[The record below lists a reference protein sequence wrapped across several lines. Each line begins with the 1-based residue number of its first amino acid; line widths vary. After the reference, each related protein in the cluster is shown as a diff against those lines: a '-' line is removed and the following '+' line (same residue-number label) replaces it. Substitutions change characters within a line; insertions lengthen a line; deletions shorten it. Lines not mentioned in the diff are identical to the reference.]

1 MQLYVITG
9 ISGAG
14 KSQAVHY
21 FEDAGFFCIDN
32 LPPALLPKFAQICG
46 DTHGKIA
53 KVAIVIDV
61 RGGEFFDSLFDALST
76 IEEMGIHTRILF
88 LEAADEVLVRRFSET
103 RRRHPLSTGGRIL
116 EDIQFERRS
125 LAEVRACADFV
136 INTSEL
142 SSRELYE
149 EIRRIIEHE
158 ASTRKLPIVIVSFG
172 FKYGVPLDADMVFD
186 VRFLTNPFY
195 IPELKTLTGLDEKVY
210 DFVMHSEVGAEFGR
224 RLVSMIEFLIP
235 QFVLEARSRVQIAI
249 GCTGGRHRSV
259 ALTEFL
265 AKELKS
271 DQVVISRRHR
281 DLELK

>member
-14 KSQAVHY
+14 KSQAIHY

-46 DTHGKIA
+46 DTHGKIT
-53 KVAIVIDV
+53 KVAMVIDV
-61 RGGEFFDSLFDALST
+61 RGGEFFDCLFDSLT
-76 IEEMGIHTRILF
+76 TVEEMGIRTRILF
-88 LEAADEVLVRRFSET
+88 LEASDEVLVRRFSET

-116 EDIQFERRS
+116 EDIQFERRN
-125 LAEVRACADFV
+125 LAEVRACADFI

-158 ASTRKLPIVIVSFG
+158 ASTRKLPLVIVSFG
-172 FKYGVPLDADMVFD
+172 FKYGIPLDADMVFD

-195 IPELKTLTGLDEKVY
+195 VPELKNLTGLDTKVS
-210 DFVMHSEVGAEFGR
+210 DFVLSSELGAEFGKR
-224 RLVSMIEFLIP
+224 MVNFVEFLIP
-235 QFVLEARSRVQIAI
+235 HFVQEAKSRLQIAI

-259 ALTEFL
+259 ALTEHL

-271 DQVVISRRHR
+271 DQIIISRRHR